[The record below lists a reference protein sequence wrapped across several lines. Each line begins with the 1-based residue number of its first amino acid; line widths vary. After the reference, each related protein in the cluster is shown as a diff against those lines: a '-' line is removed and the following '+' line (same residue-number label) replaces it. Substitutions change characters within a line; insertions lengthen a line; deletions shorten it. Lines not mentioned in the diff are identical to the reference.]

1 MQPVEWAALA
11 AGVALVTGT
20 LASVLHT
27 LVLPRKPRGLAARAP
42 AAVWASHLA
51 ASRRLGRYADKD
63 RMLALAGPASLLA
76 LLLIWLITLLLGY
89 ALILWPLGRQTY
101 GAAVVHA
108 GSALFTLGLSSA
120 GRPLA
125 TAVGFAAA
133 ATGLGIVALE
143 IAYLPT
149 LYSAYSRREAL
160 VTLLESR
167 AGSPAW
173 GVELLARH
181 QLAGIL
187 DRLPSLYDE
196 WERWAADVAESH
208 TTYPVLA
215 YFRSP
220 RPLDS
225 WITAELAVLDS
236 AALYLAVCPSE
247 APSESRLCLR
257 MGFTCLRDIADAL
270 GIGYDPDPSAD
281 GPIALSYGDFA
292 SAVGEL
298 VRARLPGRAVSGC
311 CLAAVPRLAG
321 ELRGDHHRAG
331 DFAAGSP
338 GTVDRPGSLRKHQPA
353 AAGGPQAGAGRP
365 AWSAAPLLASAAR
378 RAQAR
383 RTCAARR
390 PQPVGRRA
398 PAVQA
403 GQGHHR
409 RWSGGQR
416 LVHPGPQDRSRDRG
430 NPVLALAVRA
440 RDQRIRHRSGRLGYR
455 VLVANCQFCLP
466 RAGSVLYP

>member
-1 MQPVEWAALA
+1 VTVQPAEWAGLA

-20 LASVLHT
+20 LASVVHT

-225 WITAELAVLDS
+225 WITGELAVLDS
-236 AALYLAVCPSE
+236 AALYLAVCPSQ

-270 GIGYDPDPSAD
+270 GIGYDPDPSPD

-298 VRARLPGRAVSGC
+298 IRAGFPVEQSAEAAWPQFRGWRVNYEAIITELATLLLAPPAPWTGRAAYASISPLRPVDRRPG
-311 CLAAVPRLAG
+311 LAGPPGQPRRRSPAQPGVPRLAG
-321 ELRGDHHRAG
+321 R
-331 DFAAGSP
+331 
-338 GTVDRPGSLRKHQPA
+338 
-353 AAGGPQAGAGRP
+353 
-365 AWSAAPLLASAAR
+365 AR
-378 RAQAR
+378 R
-383 RTCAARR
+383 
-390 PQPVGRRA
+390 
-398 PAVQA
+398 
-403 GQGHHR
+403 
-409 RWSGGQR
+409 GG
-416 LVHPGPQDRSRDRG
+416 RSR
-430 NPVLALAVRA
+430 
-440 RDQRIRHRSGRLGYR
+440 
-455 VLVANCQFCLP
+455 
-466 RAGSVLYP
+466 

>member
-1 MQPVEWAALA
+1 MTVQPVEWAGLA

-20 LASVLHT
+20 LASVVHT

-42 AAVWASHLA
+42 ATVWAAHLA
-51 ASRRLGRYADKD
+51 ASRGLGRYADKD
-63 RMLALAGPASLLA
+63 RILALAAPASLLA
-76 LLLIWLITLLLGY
+76 LLAIWLITLLLGY

-160 VTLLESR
+160 VTLLEGR

-187 DRLPSLYDE
+187 DRLPALYDE

-225 WITAELAVLDS
+225 WITGQLAVLDS
-236 AALYLAVCPSE
+236 AALYLAVCPSQ

-270 GIGYDPDPSAD
+270 GIGYDPDPAPD
-281 GPIALSYGDFA
+281 GPIALSYRDFA

-298 VRARLPGRAVSGC
+298 LRVGFPVEQSAESAWPQFRGWRVNYEAIITELATLLLAPPAPWTGRAANVSVSPLRPVDRRPGLAGPPGQPRRRPSAQPGVPRFAGRAR
-311 CLAAVPRLAG
+311 
-321 ELRGDHHRAG
+321 RGA
-331 DFAAGSP
+331 
-338 GTVDRPGSLRKHQPA
+338 
-353 AAGGPQAGAGRP
+353 
-365 AWSAAPLLASAAR
+365 
-378 RAQAR
+378 
-383 RTCAARR
+383 
-390 PQPVGRRA
+390 
-398 PAVQA
+398 
-403 GQGHHR
+403 
-409 RWSGGQR
+409 
-416 LVHPGPQDRSRDRG
+416 RSR
-430 NPVLALAVRA
+430 
-440 RDQRIRHRSGRLGYR
+440 
-455 VLVANCQFCLP
+455 
-466 RAGSVLYP
+466 